1 MPFRIDRGQSCN
13 TQQVSFFFFPVGNRS
28 TLVRVPGP
36 IRRLRINL
44 FLPFLFSLSL
54 SLLLFPSFPSFLPFW
69 PLLEDIYTGIESS
82 RDGQSGCSGLALTS
96 SLSSS
101 MLIDGCCSL
110 ALHNLF
116 YFFVFSVNSSKL
128 LVTLLNR

>member
-13 TQQVSFFFFPVGNRS
+13 TQQVSFFFPVGNRS
-28 TLVRVPGP
+28 TLVRPGSRTHP
-36 IRRLRINL
+36 ALAHQSIPSIPVL
-44 FLPFLFSLSL
+44 SLSL

-96 SLSSS
+96 SLS